1 MHPSTVSQQGVELV
15 KKFEGLHK
23 VQPDGTVSSYRCP
36 AGVWTIGYG
45 ATKGVRSGTKL
56 TVQECEDR
64 LLEELN
70 EFGAQVR
77 RVVDVPLTQS
87 QFDAIVSLTFNIG
100 IGNLKSSTLLRK
112 LNAGDYAAVPAQM
125 MRWNKARVDGK
136 LTPLKG
142 LTRRRAAE
150 AAVFTMDAQLP
161 SDDGGDTMVQK
172 VTVQDKKPLTKS
184 KTMAGAGVAG
194 AATVLSEITPQV
206 EALIPYAES
215 MKTLFL
221 LLALAGVGLAIYARM
236 KDQKDGVDV

>member
-1 MHPSTVSQQGVELV
+1 M
-15 KKFEGLHK
+15 
-23 VQPDGTVSSYRCP
+23 
-36 AGVWTIGYG
+36 
-45 ATKGVRSGTKL
+45 
-56 TVQECEDR
+56 
-64 LLEELN
+64 
-70 EFGAQVR
+70 
-77 RVVDVPLTQS
+77 
-87 QFDAIVSLTFNIG
+87 
-100 IGNLKSSTLLRK
+100 
-112 LNAGDYAAVPAQM
+112 
-125 MRWNKARVDGK
+125 
-136 LTPLKG
+136 
-142 LTRRRAAE
+142 
-150 AAVFTMDAQLP
+150 FTMDAQLP

>member
-64 LLEELN
+64 LLKELN

-77 RVVDVPLTQS
+77 RVVAVPLTQF

-161 SDDGGDTMVQK
+161 SDGGGDTMVQK

>member
-1 MHPSTVSQQGVELV
+1 MHPTSVSQQGIDLV

-36 AGVWTIGYG
+36 AGVTTIGFG
-45 ATKGVRSGTKL
+45 FTKGVRSGTKM
-56 TVQECEDR
+56 TVEQCEAR
-64 LLEELN
+64 LLAELN

-87 QFDAIVSLTFNIG
+87 QFDSIVSLTFNIG
-100 IGNLKSSTLLRK
+100 IGNLKSSTLLKR
-112 LNAGDYAAVPAQM
+112 LNSGNYGDVPAQM

-136 LTPLKG
+136 LQPLKG

-161 SDDGGDTMVQK
+161 SDDGGDSMPQK
-172 VTVQDKKPLTKS
+172 IKVQDKKPLAKS

-194 AATVLSEITPQV
+194 AATVLGEITPQV
-206 EALIPYAES
+206 EALIPYASS
-215 MKTLFL
+215 MKSLFL
-221 LLALAGVGLAIYARM
+221 VLALAGVALAVYARM

>member
-36 AGVWTIGYG
+36 AGVTTIGYG
-45 ATKGVRSGTKL
+45 FVKGVRSGTKM
-56 TVQECEDR
+56 TKQECEDR
-64 LLEELN
+64 LLRELN

-194 AATVLSEITPQV
+194 AATVLSEIAPQV

>member
-23 VQPDGTVSSYRCP
+23 LKEDGLVHSYRCP
-36 AGVWTIGYG
+36 AGVWSIGYG
-45 ATKGVRSGTKL
+45 FTKGVRSGTKM

-136 LTPLKG
+136 LAPLKG

-161 SDDGGDTMVQK
+161 TDDGGDTMVQK
-172 VTVQDKKPLTKS
+172 ITVQDKKPLTKS